1 MPEIPTGTERE
12 SALEVIGP
20 IRRTG
25 ARKTGVSLIRNG
37 SIERALQ
44 QKTLKNPIHCSG
56 IGLHSGTKV
65 RMTLLP
71 APIDSGILFCRS
83 DLPGAPE
90 IAADWRNAVE
100 TPMCASI
107 AGPDGASVRT
117 VEHLMS
123 ALAGCGI
130 DNAVVDLDGPEVPA
144 MDGSAA
150 PFVFLIECA
159 GVAAQDAARRCIEVR
174 REVTLSDSERSISLK
189 PGHGLSIDFEIDF
202 ASPAVA
208 RQEWDVRITP
218 ASYKRDVAR
227 ARTFGFLHE
236 VDRLREAG
244 LAQGGSLD
252 NAVVID
258 GEQVLNEGGLRY
270 DDEFVRHKVL
280 DLIGDLY
287 LAGGPL
293 QARVRGVRAGHSMT
307 LRLLRTL
314 FADRAAWIRRDM
326 SEADLEPL
334 QGATVPP
341 ARAVA
346 AWA

>member
-1 MPEIPTGTERE
+1 MIRDGSIE
-12 SALEVIGP
+12 SALH
-20 IRRTG
+20 
-25 ARKTGVSLIRNG
+25 
-37 SIERALQ
+37 

-56 IGLHSGTKV
+56 IGLHSGAKI

-71 APIDSGILFCRS
+71 APIDCGIVFRRS
-83 DLPGAPE
+83 DLSGTPE
-90 IAADWRNAVE
+90 IAANWRSAVE

-107 AGPDGASVRT
+107 AGPDGAMVRT
-117 VEHLMS
+117 VEHLLS

-130 DNAVVDLDGPEVPA
+130 DNAIVDLDGPEVPA

-159 GVAAQDAARRCIEVR
+159 GTALQDAARRCIEVR
-174 REVTLSDSERSISLK
+174 REVTLSDPERSISLK
-189 PGHGLSIDFEIDF
+189 PGRGLSIGFEIDF
-202 ASPAVA
+202 ASPAIA
-208 RQEWDVRITP
+208 RQEWQVQISP
-218 ASYKRDVAR
+218 ASYKREVAR
-227 ARTFGFLHE
+227 ARTFGFLQE

-293 QARVRGVRAGHSMT
+293 QAQVRGVRAGHAMT

-314 FADRAAWIRRDM
+314 FADSEAWVRREM
-326 SEADLEPL
+326 NKADLEPL
-334 QGATVPP
+334 QGAVVPP

-346 AWA
+346 APA

>member
-1 MPEIPTGTERE
+1 M
-12 SALEVIGP
+12 
-20 IRRTG
+20 
-25 ARKTGVSLIRNG
+25 TGVSLVRNG
-37 SIERALQ
+37 SIEGALQ

-56 IGLHSGTKV
+56 VGLHSGVKV

-71 APIDSGILFCRS
+71 APIDSGIVFRRG
-83 DLPGAPE
+83 DLPGQPE
-90 IAADWRNAVE
+90 IPADWQSAVE

-107 AGPDGASVRT
+107 AGPEGATVRT

-130 DNAVVDLDGPEVPA
+130 DNAVIDLDGPEVPA

-159 GVAAQDAARRCIEVR
+159 GSAPQDAARRCIEIR
-174 REVTLSDSERSISLK
+174 REVTLSDTERSITLK
-189 PGHGLSIDFEIDF
+189 PGRGLSIGFEIDF
-202 ASPAVA
+202 ASPAIA
-208 RQEWDVRITP
+208 RQQWDVQITP

-280 DLIGDLY
+280 DLVGDLY

-293 QARVRGVRAGHSMT
+293 QAQVSGVRAGHAMT

-314 FADRAAWIRRDM
+314 FADTGAWIRREMTED
-326 SEADLEPL
+326 DLEPL